1 MATTPENASPEATQ
15 DEAEGE
21 ERTRLPRVVVRM
33 SQGMFDAL
41 KKHCETNDV
50 LATALGRTLLA
61 KEIGWDLAK
70 DPDAPGSATR
80 TRYGSDEER
89 SAAKDTRKAYNR
101 LLRKGLY
108 QAHLAATHNRPA
120 LLEVAQA
127 TIKALSDKSLG
138 LEAIQKLDTTLDEAI
153 KAGA

>member
-1 MATTPENASPEATQ
+1 MAQSENAPSPSAE
-15 DEAEGE
+15 DEGE

-89 SAAKDTRKAYNR
+89 TNAKEARRAYNR
-101 LLRKGLY
+101 LLRKALY
-108 QAHLAATHNRPA
+108 QAHLAATRNRPG
-120 LLEVAQA
+120 LLETAQA
-127 TIKALSDKSLG
+127 TIKALSDKANLAAADVQS
-138 LEAIQKLDTTLDEAI
+138 LDTTLDEAI
-153 KAGA
+153 KAGT